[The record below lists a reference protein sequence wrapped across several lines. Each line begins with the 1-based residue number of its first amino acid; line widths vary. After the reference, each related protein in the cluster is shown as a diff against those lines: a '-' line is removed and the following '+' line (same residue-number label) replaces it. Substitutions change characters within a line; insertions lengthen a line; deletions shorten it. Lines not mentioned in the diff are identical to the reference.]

1 MITVNTIHCSLFTVH
16 YSLFTIHYSLFTS
29 EALLRALASSAP
41 CGGPFRSVR
50 VACERRA
57 RHF

>member
-1 MITVNTIHCSLFTVH
+1 MFNCFRFDSSLLTHHF
-16 YSLFTIHYSLFTS
+16 SLITS